1 MFSFLRQ
8 AALPRQPILEVAY
21 CVATCGRYIFIL
33 VASCKNMEFGAYAKV
48 VKALTGLITLFFC
61 RYYCA
66 AEISWHI
73 KPDEKPFFVVFGRE
87 NCNCCIYQAVAIYGT
102 TAVTGNMQRCF
113 L

>member
-1 MFSFLRQ
+1 MQ
-8 AALPRQPILEVAY
+8 KHGIW
-21 CVATCGRYIFIL
+21 GI
-33 VASCKNMEFGAYAKV
+33 CKGGEGSDRPYYAF
-48 VKALTGLITLFFC
+48 FFC

-66 AEISWHI
+66 AEISWHY

-87 NCNCCIYQAVAIYGT
+87 NCNCCIYQAVAIYCT